1 MKGRI
6 TSFQR
11 FGSSLGTTGSVLH
24 KFIRSLGNAGLN
36 KGRDR
41 ELLGD
46 GPAGVDESDGKGI
59 YNKTVKSGD
68 DLKYDFEEEDN
79 FGEEVYGCI
88 AKPFGKDAL
97 QEKDSKTAINCR
109 KATIVDS
116 PHYEE
121 NKRKWHHA
129 DPKKSYEDYAAI
141 PQENLPLTVNSKFPM
156 KYCSRSGIEEYGDDL
171 VIDIPKGIGF
181 TSGALIRPLRFIESA
196 EPMKNGYYSNFSGF
210 GGLKEG
216 QPIPA
221 TRIHHAHILES
232 VPLETAHKMINCCK
246 EIVLT
251 GSVSHSIERNSKK
264 CKDWGGSE
272 GPDESE
278 AEVKGEEQVS
288 PCPPGTCSPIDR
300 TFKAKCLSSKQ
311 TITIS
316 LDGDLKMTAYR
327 YKQAADVWKE
337 KEKQK
342 TLDISGNA
350 FFGSLEEAAL
360 RKFTRPDCL
369 FKDAGS
375 LQQQPLPDPTLKQ
388 VYVFQKQTKLS
399 SGCLPYPITNNSM
412 LVASEDDNMK
422 SSRFENPDCETNTAI
437 QYNFLESTASP
448 FIERTSGYGSS
459 IPSNLTLCYEGG
471 QLLRSY
477 FNNED
482 TFVRPLHV
490 SGPSLFCSFNG
501 IGWDYSQIG
510 KETPETLWEKDECAS
525 KQWGFHHK
533 DWKMTWN
540 STGLKTTFSGKCP
553 QGFAPLDR
561 YDRKPNTCECPS
573 ELEDCG
579 SDWGEL
585 KLICECQGPCIA
597 PSDGTNACQGPM
609 LISTE
614 KESCD
619 GTYGITFAIG
629 KYVGHPTEFSGLY
642 ETAPVPLITKV
653 DGEPKEDLTLWF
665 SGFISDVLPY
675 YFYSQEA
682 SLGGAIFIN
691 SETADKNKPEDNS
704 IHRYEKK
711 QAGTLTIK
719 CEDWQDTAEIWVVL
733 KIEKETECTTPPV
746 PNVGPFLSNGGLNV
760 QSALELGDPSKSCNE
775 CGTKAGQTQYCCST
789 GGCNGVADSLP
800 CCNDSSY
807 VIDDPCAISFSVS
820 GAKKT
825 CDDNKKTNCGGQCIL
840 ESDESW
846 AEECGCCQCSASEED
861 DDCAADPCE
870 PFEGCEPPQYTQFE
884 NLSCYG
890 SAHEEDKHQFTL
902 DLTIEFKLLTEME

>member
-24 KFIRSLGNAGLN
+24 KFIRSLGDVGE
-36 KGRDR
+36 KEGRDR

-46 GPAGVDESDGKGI
+46 GPAGVDKSDGKGI

-68 DLKYDFEEEDN
+68 DLKYDFEEGGN

-109 KATIVDS
+109 KATIKDS

-121 NKRKWHHA
+121 NKRKWYHA

-181 TSGALIRPLRFIESA
+181 TSGALIRPLRFTESA
-196 EPMKNGYYSNFSGF
+196 EPMKNGYYSTFGSGF

-216 QPIPA
+216 QPIP
-221 TRIHHAHILES
+221 TNRLHHAHILKS
-232 VPLETAHKMINCCK
+232 VPLETAHKIINCCK

-251 GSVSHSIERNSKK
+251 GSVSHSIERNSIK
-264 CKDWGGSE
+264 CKDWLGNE
-272 GPDESE
+272 GPDKSE
-278 AEVKGEEQVS
+278 AKQTGEMMFS
-288 PCPPGTCSPIDR
+288 PCPPGTCTDVSH
-300 TFKAKCLSSKQ
+300 TFTVQCLSSKQ
-311 TITIS
+311 TTTIS
-316 LDGDLKMTAYR
+316 LDGDLEMTAYR
-327 YKQAADVWKE
+327 YKQAADVWEE

-360 RKFTRPDCL
+360 RKLTRPDCL
-369 FKDAGS
+369 FKDADS
-375 LQQQPLPDPTLKQ
+375 LPQQPLPDPTLKQ

-412 LVASEDDNMK
+412 LVASEEDNMK
-422 SSRFENPDCETNTAI
+422 SKRFENPDCETNTAI
-437 QYNFLESTASP
+437 AYNYLESTASP
-448 FIERTSGYGSS
+448 FIEKTYGFGFDSAY
-459 IPSNLTLCYEGG
+459 PSNQTLCYEGG

-525 KQWGFHHK
+525 KELTFHHN

-540 STGLKTTFSGKCP
+540 STGLKTTFKGNCP
-553 QGFAPLDR
+553 QGFEPLDR
-561 YDRKPNTCECPS
+561 YNKKANTCKCPS
-573 ELEDCG
+573 ELKDCG

-585 KLICECQGPCIA
+585 KLICECQGPC
-597 PSDGTNACQGPM
+597 TNPDPAINSCQEPM

-614 KESCD
+614 KKSCD

-629 KYVGHPTEFSGLY
+629 KYVGHPTEYSGLY

-653 DGEPKEDLTLWF
+653 ENEAKEDLTLWF
-665 SGFISDVLPY
+665 SGYISDVLPY
-675 YFYSQEA
+675 YFYKQEP
-682 SLGGAIFIN
+682 SLGTAIFIN
-691 SETADKNKPEDNS
+691 SETADKNKPSDNS
-704 IHRYEKK
+704 LYRYEKK

-733 KIEKETECTTPPV
+733 RIEKETACITPAAPFV
-746 PNVGPFLSNGGLNV
+746 SFGVGNGGYNV
-760 QSALELGDPSKSCNE
+760 QSALELGNPYKGCKECVDDKSC
-775 CGTKAGQTQYCCST
+775 CDP
-789 GGCNGVADSLP
+789 GGCNGVIGQSP
-800 CCNDSSY
+800 CCNATPH
-807 VIDDPCAISFSVS
+807 VIDDPCGISFRVS

-825 CDDNKKTNCGGQCIL
+825 CDDNSKTTCEGQCIL
-840 ESDESW
+840 VD
-846 AEECGCCQCSASEED
+846 ECGCCNCAPSEED

-870 PFEGCEPPQYTQFE
+870 PFKQCAPLEYTQFK